1 MSNTQTQPTL
11 TPEEQSKDEFFRRI
25 ARIGEEMVATHGR
38 EFATGAFILAARWIT
53 EGKMGK
59 EAPSRPN

>member
-1 MSNTQTQPTL
+1 MSTTQTQPAL
-11 TPEEQSKDEFFRRI
+11 TPEELSKDEFFQRI
-25 ARIGEEMVATHGR
+25 ARIGEEMVAAHGR

-59 EAPSRPN
+59 SASDRPN